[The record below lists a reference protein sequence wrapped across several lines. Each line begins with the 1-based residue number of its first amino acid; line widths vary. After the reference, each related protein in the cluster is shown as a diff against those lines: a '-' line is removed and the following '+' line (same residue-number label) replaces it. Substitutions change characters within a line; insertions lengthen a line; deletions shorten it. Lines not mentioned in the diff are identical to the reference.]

1 MPYLTPIQGEVVVA
15 LVTILIGL
23 LIEKWYVSRSSIIAN
38 GLTWIVIIATIDL
51 SGLTH
56 IIMLSWLLIGMMLVW
71 TKGNGEAKQLFGS
84 KVFGSLALILGL
96 NQLWDLG
103 LGEVWLLIFWV
114 ITAVFVFFLGK
125 KFEAE

>member
-1 MPYLTPIQGEVVVA
+1 MPYLTPIQGEVLVA

-38 GLTWIVIIATIDL
+38 TLTWLVILATIDL

-56 IIMLSWLLIGMMLVW
+56 IIMVVWILFGLGLVW
-71 TKGNGEAKQLFGS
+71 TQGNGEIKQLFGS

-96 NQLWDLG
+96 NQLWEIN
-103 LGEVWLLIFWV
+103 LGEAWLLIFWA
-114 ITAVFVFFLGK
+114 ITAGFVFALGK